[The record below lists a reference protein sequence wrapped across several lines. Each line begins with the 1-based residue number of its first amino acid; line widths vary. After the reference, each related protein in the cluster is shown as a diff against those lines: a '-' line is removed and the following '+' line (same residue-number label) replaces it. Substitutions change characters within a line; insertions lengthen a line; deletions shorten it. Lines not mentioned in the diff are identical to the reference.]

1 MVSLELILS
10 QLMGFIYSFSHEVQE
25 TLALINTIRA
35 CDFKQPILYIVLFT
49 IEIVTQEEL

>member
-1 MVSLELILS
+1 
-10 QLMGFIYSFSHEVQE
+10 MGFIYSFSHEVQE